1 MEKMHIHRE
10 GKTMIAFGLIIA
22 GALLIEHWFGF
33 VLIAAGVLYV
43 CAR

>member
-1 MEKMHIHRE
+1 
-10 GKTMIAFGLIIA
+10 MIPLILIIA
-22 GALLIEHWFGF
+22 GAIFIEHWVGF